1 MISTVEKV
9 YYIEPTKEAQTAV
22 RILRRFA
29 RYSELTWFH
38 GELRIVCPRSELG
51 FIERT
56 LARFV

>member
-1 MISTVEKV
+1 MTSTIKKV
-9 YYIEPTKEAQTAV
+9 YHIKPTKEAQAAV

-38 GELRIVCPRSELG
+38 GELCVVCPRSELG